1 MGIDFSEALLLV
13 SGGALVSS
21 LFALVHFVSTYNRY
35 NRSFAILSTIIIGTA
50 AIYATTISTGYGPV
64 TSMGEAMVTAIVNIL
79 NLLPIVLAITTI
91 VLFRI
96 SLLTNRSVDASS

>member
-13 SGGALVSS
+13 SGGALVFS
-21 LFALVHFVSTYNRY
+21 LFALVHFVSTFNRY
-35 NRSFAILSTIIIGTA
+35 NRSFTILSPIFIVTV
-50 AIYATTISTGYGPV
+50 AIYAATISTGYGPV
-64 TSMGEAMVTAIVNIL
+64 TSTEEAIVTAIVSIL